1 VVPALWGRIPDE
13 QWQNHEPYCPPHDKG
28 DYHAQDVHPP
38 DDCRQHPDQTVEV
51 THVEQKK
58 KWTDIDDNRKK
69 QLEVGGGLLAGAAL
83 IGGGYLAWQ
92 HHQKKTEEEKQ
103 ELTWGAQSWQTD
115 AYARTEE
122 FRNHGPRSP
131 TSWVLVEG
139 REKIPRSALEAGK
152 DKDGNSI
159 YIARAFFEGGTQIG
173 KASRGFKAG
182 AAIGYAGSVV
192 ELNKFEVLI
201 GDSRGIQWVR
211 FSSQLSIQRLGA
223 TPVEGG
229 READGK
235 PLYVARVE
243 YEHGWHT
250 AKVGEH
256 LPAAQLA
263 FGGREVTITEYEVLC
278 LN

>member
-1 VVPALWGRIPDE
+1 
-13 QWQNHEPYCPPHDKG
+13 
-28 DYHAQDVHPP
+28 
-38 DDCRQHPDQTVEV
+38 
-51 THVEQKK
+51 
-58 KWTDIDDNRKK
+58 
-69 QLEVGGGLLAGAAL
+69 LAFHL
-83 IGGGYLAWQ
+83 FI
-92 HHQKKTEEEKQ
+92 E
-103 ELTWGAQSWQTD
+103 
-115 AYARTEE
+115 
-122 FRNHGPRSP
+122 
-131 TSWVLVEG
+131 
-139 REKIPRSALEAGK
+139 
-152 DKDGNSI
+152 
-159 YIARAFFEGGTQIG
+159 IG

-201 GDSRGIQWVR
+201 GDTRGIQWVR